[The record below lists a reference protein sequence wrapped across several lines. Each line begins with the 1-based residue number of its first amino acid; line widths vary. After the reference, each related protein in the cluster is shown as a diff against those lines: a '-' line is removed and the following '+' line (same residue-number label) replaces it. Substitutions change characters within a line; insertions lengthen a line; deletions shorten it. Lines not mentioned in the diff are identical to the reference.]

1 MLPKSDCKTF
11 QKGSH
16 VDTETAPGRVTVRLH
31 APTKGW
37 FTASLI
43 IAALIYP
50 IAVPAVAFVLSLF
63 LMPETRERSIWDE
76 AATAQKA

>member
-1 MLPKSDCKTF
+1 MDWCEGPI
-11 QKGSH
+11 
-16 VDTETAPGRVTVRLH
+16 VRL
-31 APTKGW
+31 TRL
-37 FTASLI
+37 TTLND
-43 IAALIYP
+43 AALCCGAHEP

>member
-1 MLPKSDCKTF
+1 
-11 QKGSH
+11 
-16 VDTETAPGRVTVRLH
+16 VRLH

-43 IAALIYP
+43 IALVAVIGALSPLPP

-76 AATAQKA
+76 TAPQKA